1 MTVSIS
7 LRDEGGLEL
16 RDEHDRVIGRVFH
29 PIGVAPVGPGQ
40 GAVYLVRSGP
50 GANAGSAG
58 LAGCP
63 SLRRSH
69 A

>member
-1 MTVSIS
+1 
-7 LRDEGGLEL
+7 LEL